1 MTPVCGGH
9 SIDPGVVWVRRA
21 RGGACCSLAPPA
33 APRPPNMAW
42 GGSGTAQ
49 CCVAHLAAGGSGR
62 AGDCHPYGGPVGLV
76 AGARHTY
83 SRPRPLGLL
92 LVPAP
97 CARPPPPPLPPPH
110 ATSTGLRLA
119 AKTRPSRQRR
129 PSGTPRAKQVE
140 HDRPGGPLARPVP
153 PPPHH
158 RHHRLGHTRYATPPP
173 RPTPLPTLP
182 TRPGTPPHEPT
193 ISQTHIHLAS

>member
-153 PPPHH
+153 PPP
-158 RHHRLGHTRYATPPP
+158 TSPPP
-173 RPTPLPTLP
+173 SPRAHTVCDPPPPAHTTTHPTNSSGYT
-182 TRPGTPPHEPT
+182 T
-193 ISQTHIHLAS
+193 S